1 VRAGRGGSWG
11 CAAAAAIA
19 IVALGAPAARA
30 DGVRRRGDLAAA
42 ARCVSEY
49 LEAVSAAAPPRARP
63 TGRAAAAEEPGRWE
77 RARARLAPAALAAP
91 DPAAP
96 LAPWKAFARGGTF
109 LGYELLAVRRAPR
122 GAAVVVARERL
133 AASPADDAT
142 ERRCAYLVA
151 PVAGAWRIAD
161 ARCGP
166 LPRSP

>member
-1 VRAGRGGSWG
+1 MRAGRGGFRG
-11 CAAAAAIA
+11 CAAAAIA
-19 IVALGAPAARA
+19 VAVLGAGEARA

-49 LEAVSAAAPPRARP
+49 LEAISAAAPPRARP
-63 TGRAAAAEEPGRWE
+63 RARAAAAEEAGRWD

-96 LAPWKAFARGGTF
+96 LAPWKAFARGGAF

-122 GAAVVVARERL
+122 GAAVIVARERL

-151 PVAGAWRIAD
+151 PVAGVWRIAD

-166 LPRSP
+166 LLRPP